1 MSILDKIFGRQ
12 SGGKKPETSPSDK
25 WAVFYYVRCAK
36 CGEVIRVRLDRRN
49 DFEQQ
54 FDENGHDEV
63 AGYRVHK
70 EVMGSGNCFKMM
82 ALEIKFDRGYRE
94 IEKSVRGGEF
104 VTRENYEQSRGA
116 PSA

>member
-12 SGGKKPETSPSDK
+12 SGGQKPETSPSDK
-25 WAVFYYVRCAK
+25 FAVFYYVRCAK

-54 FDENGHDEV
+54 FDEKGHDEV
-63 AGYRVHK
+63 AGYRVYK

-82 ALEIKFDRGYRE
+82 ALELKFDRDYRE
-94 IEKSVRGGEF
+94 REKSVRGGEF
-104 VTRENYEQSRGA
+104 VTRQDYEQSRGTPTA
-116 PSA
+116 